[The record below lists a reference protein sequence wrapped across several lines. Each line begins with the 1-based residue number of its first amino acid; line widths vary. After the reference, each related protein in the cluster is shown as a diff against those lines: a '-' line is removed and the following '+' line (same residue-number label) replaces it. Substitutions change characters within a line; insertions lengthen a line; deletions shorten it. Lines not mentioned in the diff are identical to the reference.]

1 MHLRTTIRRFAAMCL
16 ASGLAATATATP
28 TDGIGDM
35 YWIGDVDASYTNPA
49 NWRFGSATG
58 ATMQVAPKDND
69 YHANINL
76 TEAASKDHRTI
87 TGANAANSILVTA
100 GEWKYGFSGTKV
112 VKNLT
117 VKGGA
122 TLTVNA
128 GTPKNMAISV
138 EAGALV
144 TLPGLYWDSSSVI
157 KGAGT
162 VILASG
168 INGFADSRMVTI
180 GSGLVRINATTL
192 FSGKTGNSFIMN
204 NKAGRVQYKGT
215 LAAAQKLI
223 GVSGNGKGGVVA
235 GSSIPEGYELAV
247 RELDDPA
254 GYVEFY
260 FRQTAQPILA
270 SASVAR
276 TVEGAFR
283 VTAQLSQGAEGTS
296 VKAIAVD
303 GSGNMVETVYDGTVT
318 AEEDFSF
325 DLENL
330 VDGSTYTVK
339 VVAANDSGS
348 DEKSVPTAFYNGAL
362 GLALTTDAQ
371 ERDTVPGIVTVSR
384 AQAGAALT
392 VNYAFAGVTAVEGT
406 DYAAPTGTVTIP
418 EGAISAEILV
428 QPIMNAARQE
438 DTTLDVS
445 LESGLYAASAAPVR
459 VTIHDF
465 TIPSDACV
473 WMGGVDNKAS
483 TAANWYQEKLPTR
496 NDKILLAAFSP
507 ANLVWDAGVND
518 LPDTVAAW
526 EQTVDYMGTVTFATT
541 YPEQGAFTV
550 FTVTGDCAVNGGK
563 WTHLANEA
571 QPSNRLCVAVG
582 GSFTLGESASIDVSA
597 KGYGPGQC
605 APGGDQGVHGG
616 SRGDPAKLRGSW
628 LAPTELGAGGASNR
642 RGGGALWLEVARAA
656 VIDGAIHADSSSVT
670 AQSTAAAGGSVYL
683 QAASVTGAG
692 SISADA
698 LPRRYDLYGN
708 PGGSGGRIA
717 IVVTEAEVCGL
728 SDAKLTAYGMWGGP
742 SAGAGTIRIKTAS
755 HTHDGKLLVASN
767 GGVQSYG
774 TRRPRKTETTV
785 VPPGETWTLDE
796 LKFREE
802 GVLGVPTGARLV
814 LPNGAVSVSAV
825 SERTAGL
832 VALGGEID
840 FGAGDQTFQK
850 NWIFQADTPYIF
862 DCNVIVTDGA
872 VIGCLPFA
880 GGVATG
886 LASEYAVCDVTVT
899 KNLTVTPTG
908 FLSANNGGPNYPYN
922 HEYQSSHGGQSREY
936 TMNLA
941 YDSVFNPT
949 RPGKGNTGGDQGR
962 SFAGGGALLVTV
974 GETLTLDGVASA
986 NSTDSKEGRAAS
998 GGTLNIRA
1006 KRLAGTGRGS
1016 ASASFGTWTASSG
1029 FGGGGGRI
1037 AVRVTE
1043 TPLEGA
1049 TVWRNFKAT
1058 GAALNGTAFASAGT
1072 VYLETGAQGEN
1083 GGTIYVH
1090 NGGPCAAWT
1099 ALPSRNA
1106 GGEEDVYTKANLEIS
1121 ANGAVKLFESLKLS
1135 SLTMTAPAKLDLN
1148 GRTLTVTKAKL
1159 GDLKLKPSTYKAS
1172 DAALEGFVTDS
1183 SEAETGT
1190 LVVTGGGIV
1199 IFVK

>member
-1 MHLRTTIRRFAAMCL
+1 MRISIIRTVCLLLSCCL
-16 ASGLAATATATP
+16 ALGASA
-28 TDGIGDM
+28 
-35 YWIGDVDASYTNPA
+35 DALT
-49 NWRFGSATG
+49 WTG
-58 ATMQVAPKDND
+58 AAGDGVF
-69 YHANINL
+69 
-76 TEAASKDHRTI
+76 S
-87 TGANAANSILVTA
+87 TA
-100 GEWKYGFSGTKV
+100 GNWSPAVTPQNNNYKHQVTF
-112 VKNLT
+112 
-117 VKGGA
+117 
-122 TLTVNA
+122 NA
-128 GTPKNMAISV
+128 
-138 EAGALV
+138 
-144 TLPGLYWDSSSVI
+144 
-157 KGAGT
+157 GAGT
-162 VILASG
+162 VKIDTAYTVSMMTIKTPGWTFTGSEMKAKGLTISPDCGTITANAYG
-168 INGFADSRMVTI
+168 LTDANGNGYSI
-180 GSGLVRINATTL
+180 GSGTTL
-192 FSGKTGNSFIMN
+192 LVKNGFTIQNTSTPTLKGG
-204 NKAGRVQYKGT
+204 GT
-215 LAAAQKLI
+215 LHLQSRFSFNYYSDGGAFVIQNDSLLITDQKLDSFASTRDQNAWTI
-223 GVSGNGKGGVVA
+223 KLASRNARFRCKSTLAEVKA
-235 GSSIPEGYELAV
+235 RFETSIKNTWNLACAYDTTNQRLAA
-247 RELDDPA
+247 REVED
-254 GYVEFY
+254 GYVEVY
-260 FRQTAQPILA
+260 LE
-270 SASVAR
+270 SAGTPVIESADLTR
-276 TVEGAFR
+276 TEGGAYR
-283 VTAQLSQGAEGTS
+283 VTTRLSQGTDETV
-296 VKAIAVD
+296 VKALADDGNGAV
-303 GSGNMVETVYDGTVT
+303 VETVYAGAMAVG
-318 AEEDFSF
+318 EDLSF
-325 DLENL
+325 DLANL
-330 VDGSTYTVK
+330 AEGTTYTVK
-339 VVAANDSGS
+339 VVAENTAGTT
-348 DEKSVPTAFYNGAL
+348 EKAVPVVFYNGTLAL
-362 GLALTTDAQ
+362 TLTTDAQ
-371 ERDTVPGIVTVSR
+371 ERDTVPGVVTVSR

-418 EGAISAEILV
+418 EGATSAEILV

-496 NDKILLAAFSP
+496 NDKILLAAFSS

-526 EQTVDYMGTVTFATT
+526 EQTVDYTGTVTFATT

-550 FTVTGDCAVNGGK
+550 FTVTGDCAVNGGA

-571 QPSNRLCVAVG
+571 LPINRLCVAVG

-742 SAGAGTIRIKTAS
+742 AAGAGTIRIKTAS

-785 VPPGETWTLDE
+785 VTPGETWTLDE

-802 GVLGVPTGARLV
+802 GVLGVPAGARLV

-825 SERTAGL
+825 SERTSGL
-832 VALGGEID
+832 IALGGEID

-850 NWIFQADTPYIF
+850 NWIFQADTPYNF
-862 DCNVIVTDGA
+862 DCNVTVTDGA
-872 VIGCLPFA
+872 AIGCLPFA

-899 KNLTVTPTG
+899 KNLTVTLTG

-936 TMNLA
+936 ETNLA

-1099 ALPSRNA
+1099 ALPSRKA
-1106 GGEEDVYTKANLEIS
+1106 GGEVDVYTKANLEIS
-1121 ANGAVKLFESLKLS
+1121 DNGAVKLFESLKLS
-1135 SLTMTAPAKLDLN
+1135 SLTMTASSKLDLN
-1148 GRTLTVTKAKL
+1148 GQTLSVRRAKV
-1159 GDLKLKPSTYKAS
+1159 GGAKLKPGTYTFA
-1172 DAALEGFVTDS
+1172 DAASADPVTDS
-1183 SEAETGT
+1183 SVEKSGKLT
-1190 LVVTGGGIV
+1190 VTGGGFAV
-1199 IFVK
+1199 FVL

>member
-1 MHLRTTIRRFAAMCL
+1 MSMKTKICCITALCL
-16 ASGLAATATATP
+16 AFGLVPTAIATT
-28 TDGIGDM
+28 TDGIGDI
-35 YWIGDVDASYTNPA
+35 YWIGDVDAKYTNPA

-69 YHANINL
+69 YQANIFL
-76 TEAASKDHRTI
+76 TDAVSADHRTI
-87 TGANAANSILVTA
+87 VGANAANQINVTA

-117 VKGGA
+117 VESGA
-122 TLTVNA
+122 TLTVTA
-128 GTPKNMAISV
+128 GTPKNMEILVRS
-138 EAGALV
+138 GALV
-144 TLPGLYWDSSSVI
+144 TLPSLYWDSSSVI

-162 VILASG
+162 VILDSG
-168 INGFADSRMVTI
+168 INGWANSRTATI

-192 FSGKTGNSFIMN
+192 FTGTTGNSFIMN
-204 NKAGRVQYKGT
+204 HKAGRVQYKGT
-215 LAAAQKLI
+215 LAEAQKLI

-235 GSSIPEGYELAV
+235 GSSIPGGYELAA
-247 RELDDPA
+247 RKLDDPA

-276 TVEGAFR
+276 TVEGAYR

-303 GSGNMVETVYDGTVT
+303 GFGKTVETVYDGTVT

-325 DLENL
+325 DLANL
-330 VDGSTYTVK
+330 VDGATYTVK

-392 VNYAFAGVTAVEGT
+392 VNYAFAGVTAVEGA

-445 LESGLYAASAAPVR
+445 LESGLYAAPAAPVR

-473 WMGGVDNKAS
+473 WMGGTDNKAS

-496 NDKILLAAFSP
+496 NDKILLAAFSS

-526 EQTVDYMGTVTFATT
+526 EQTVDYTGTVTFATT

-550 FTVTGDCAVNGGK
+550 FTVTGDCAVNGGA

-571 QPSNRLCVAVG
+571 LPINRLCVAVG

-628 LAPTELGAGGASNR
+628 LAPTELGAGGSSNR
-642 RGGGALWLEVARAA
+642 WGGGALWLEIARAA
-656 VIDGAIHADSSSVT
+656 VINGAIHADSSSVT

-742 SAGAGTIRIKTAS
+742 AAGAGTIRIKTAS
-755 HTHDGKLLVASN
+755 HTYDGKLLVASN

-785 VPPGETWTLDE
+785 VTPGETWTLDE

-802 GVLGVPTGARLV
+802 GVLGVPAGARLV
-814 LPNGAVSVSAV
+814 LPNGAASVSAV

-832 VALGGEID
+832 IALGGEID
-840 FGAGDQTFQK
+840 FGAGDQAFQK
-850 NWIFQADTPYIF
+850 NWIFQADTPYVF
-862 DCNVIVTDGA
+862 DCNVTVTDGA
-872 VIGCLPFA
+872 AIGCLPFA

-886 LASEYAVCDVTVT
+886 SASEYAVCDVTVT

-908 FLSANNGGPNYPYN
+908 FLLADNGGPNYPYN
-922 HEYQSSHGGQSREY
+922 YEYQSSHGGQSREDA
-936 TMNLA
+936 TNLA

-949 RPGKGNTGGDQGR
+949 RPGKGNTGGDQGK

-986 NSTDSKEGRAAS
+986 HSTDSKEGRAAS

-1016 ASASFGTWTASSG
+1016 ASASFGTWVASSG

-1058 GAALNGTAFASAGT
+1058 GAAFKGTTFASAGT
-1072 VYLETGAQGEN
+1072 VYLETGSDGEG
-1083 GGTIYVH
+1083 GGTVFVR
-1090 NGGPCAAWT
+1090 NSGASSAWT
-1099 ALPSRNA
+1099 ALPSRSA
-1106 GGEEDVYTKANLEIS
+1106 DGKADVYRKACLNLSE
-1121 ANGAVKLFESLKLS
+1121 NGSVRLFAP
-1135 SLTMTAPAKLDLN
+1135 LTMNALAMTAPAKLDLN
-1148 GRTLTVTKAKL
+1148 GKTLTVNKAVV
-1159 GDLKLKPSTYKAS
+1159 GGVKLKAGVYAAS
-1172 DAALEGFVTDS
+1172 DAALQDFVSDT
-1183 SEAETGT
+1183 SEDASGR
-1190 LVVTGGGIV
+1190 LSVTGGGLVIV
-1199 IFVK
+1199 VR